1 MFKGELRRRLRA
13 AVLGGTALLSA
24 CAPVA
29 TLPPPLP
36 PENAPAPAETA
47 RSAAMR
53 AHFAAV
59 QGTLLSRGLL
69 RTDDG
74 ATDVP
79 FSDWQLAET
88 FIRIA
93 LFDEFQP
100 GPGGYVQEERESRL
114 RRWVAP
120 VRVDVR
126 FGPSMPEAERQRK
139 RAVISAY
146 LDKVS
151 SVSGHPIRM
160 ASGSTANFFLYI
172 VSEDERLALGPEIA
186 ATMPGFSGDEITAF
200 TAMPQSTYCQVS
212 VLSQSQTGIYL
223 RAFAVIRAE
232 HPDLLFRACVNEEIA
247 QGLGLP
253 NDSPRARPSVFN
265 DDQEFALLTPMD
277 ALMLRILYN
286 PALRPGMTASEAR
299 PIVQM
304 LSRALMGGGA

>member
-1 MFKGELRRRLRA
+1 MLRRA
-13 AVLGGTALLSA
+13 ALALAAGLAA

-29 TLPPPLP
+29 VPPAPPPVAAPP
-36 PENAPAPAETA
+36 PETPA
-47 RSAAMR
+47 SAAMR

-69 RTDDG
+69 RTDSG
-74 ATDVP
+74 ATDAP
-79 FSDWQLAET
+79 FSDWQLTEN

-100 GPGGYVQEERESRL
+100 GPGGYVQQERESRL

-120 VRVDVR
+120 VRVAVR
-126 FGPSMPEAERQRK
+126 FGASVPLAQQQDR
-139 RAVISAY
+139 RASVAAY
-146 LDKVS
+146 LARLAS
-151 SVSGHPIRM
+151 ITGHPIRLDPV
-160 ASGSTANFFLYI
+160 SPNFFVYV
-172 VSEDERLALGPEIA
+172 VSEDERRALAPQIA
-186 ATMPGFSGDEITAF
+186 AAMPGFSAAEIAAF

-212 VLSQSQTGIYL
+212 VLSESASGIYL

-232 HPDLLFRACVNEEIA
+232 HPDLMFRACVNEEIA

-277 ALMLRILYN
+277 ALLLRILYN
-286 PALRPGMTASEAR
+286 PALRPGMTAAEAR
-299 PIVQM
+299 PIVAM
-304 LSRALMGGGA
+304 LARALTGGGA

>member
-1 MFKGELRRRLRA
+1 MAACALR
-13 AVLGGTALLSA
+13 GTVAGLALLLAA
-24 CAPVA
+24 CDPASVPAPPPA
-29 TLPPPLP
+29 LPPVTRPP
-36 PENAPAPAETA
+36 PETPA
-47 RSAAMR
+47 SAAMR

-69 RTDDG
+69 RTDSG
-74 ATDVP
+74 ATDAP
-79 FSDWQLAET
+79 FSEWQLTEN

-100 GPGGYVQEERESRL
+100 GAGGYVQQERESRL

-120 VRVDVR
+120 VRVAVR
-126 FGPSMPEAERQRK
+126 FGASVAEPQRQARSSQI
-139 RAVISAY
+139 AAY
-146 LDKVS
+146 LARLTAIT
-151 SVSGHPIRM
+151 GHPIRLDPV
-160 ASGSTANFFLYI
+160 TPNFFVYV

-186 ATMPGFSGDEITAF
+186 AAMPGFSGAEIAAF

-212 VLSQSQTGIYL
+212 VLSESATGIYL
-223 RAFAVIRAE
+223 RALAVIRAE
-232 HPDLLFRACVNEEIA
+232 HPDLMFSACLNEEIA

-286 PALRPGMTASEAR
+286 PALRPGMTAAEAR
-299 PIVQM
+299 PVVAM
-304 LSRALMGGGA
+304 LARTLTGGGA

>member
-1 MFKGELRRRLRA
+1 
-13 AVLGGTALLSA
+13 VPTAPP
-24 CAPVA
+24 PVA
-29 TLPPPLP
+29 VPPP
-36 PENAPAPAETA
+36 ETPA
-47 RSAAMR
+47 SAAMR

-69 RTDDG
+69 RTDSG
-74 ATDVP
+74 AADAP
-79 FSDWQLAET
+79 FSDWQLTEN

-100 GPGGYVQEERESRL
+100 GPGGYVQQERESRL
-114 RRWVAP
+114 RRWQAP
-120 VRVDVR
+120 VRVALR
-126 FGPSMPEAERQRK
+126 FGASVPPAQQQDR
-139 RAVISAY
+139 RASVAAY
-146 LDKVS
+146 LARLAS
-151 SVSGHPIRM
+151 ITGHPIRLDPV
-160 ASGSTANFFLYI
+160 SPNFFVYV
-172 VSEDERLALGPEIA
+172 VSEDERRALSPQIA
-186 ATMPGFSGDEITAF
+186 AAMPGFSAAEIAAF

-212 VLSQSQTGIYL
+212 VLSESASGIYL

-232 HPDLLFRACVNEEIA
+232 HPDLMFRACVNEEIA

-286 PALRPGMTASEAR
+286 PALRPGMTAAEAR

-304 LSRALMGGGA
+304 LARAMMGDGV